1 MLEKDVTRQY
11 GRLKLRTDEKEITK
25 ENIEAVVS
33 LAWAEHQH
41 NAKREEWLIDYK
53 KGDQPILDRVKKVR
67 KDHNA
72 KVVENNASKIVD
84 FHKAYCF
91 SQPIT
96 LVQRA
101 KREVGKPEQAG
112 EEDDLKISLL
122 NKMMVEQG
130 KPGKDIELAED
141 VFSCGLGYKMA
152 IPIRD
157 KLVRRGRCSAFEI
170 SVLNPLTTFMV
181 YSNDAYDEEMLAC
194 TYNVRKDG
202 KVDLTAYSENY
213 CFELRAEKVSS
224 LGTTNIADFKMV
236 KKVTPNILG
245 IIPIVEY
252 SITDRMAIF
261 EKVIPIM
268 DAINLIDSDRVNDIT
283 QHVQSLLW
291 MHNCQLDKE
300 QKEQL
305 VDGNGVVMTKSTGD
319 GHEAKIVYLSQVLD
333 QSEVQKEIDHL
344 VSQLQEITST
354 PSWREASGGSTT
366 GAMQLSNGWQCAE
379 LFAKVVE
386 QQFNAAEQKFL
397 DICIQIIKADERDFD
412 GLKDIELA
420 DIEPHFCRTK
430 TYDLVSKVNALVSL
444 LNVGV
449 DGLTAFNTVALFT
462 DCQQAWIDSA
472 PTILRLQENIGK
484 TQTDMSWRAS
494 RDEQGNG
501 GDNNTEKDITE
512 ETMSP
517 SKVAEVDGV

>member
-1 MLEKDVTRQY
+1 
-11 GRLKLRTDEKEITK
+11 
-25 ENIEAVVS
+25 
-33 LAWAEHQH
+33 
-41 NAKREEWLIDYK
+41 
-53 KGDQPILDRVKKVR
+53 
-67 KDHNA
+67 
-72 KVVENNASKIVD
+72 
-84 FHKAYCF
+84 
-91 SQPIT
+91 
-96 LVQRA
+96 
-101 KREVGKPEQAG
+101 
-112 EEDDLKISLL
+112 
-122 NKMMVEQG
+122 
-130 KPGKDIELAED
+130 
-141 VFSCGLGYKMA
+141 
-152 IPIRD
+152 
-157 KLVRRGRCSAFEI
+157 
-170 SVLNPLTTFMV
+170 
-181 YSNDAYDEEMLAC
+181 
-194 TYNVRKDG
+194 
-202 KVDLTAYSENY
+202 
-213 CFELRAEKVSS
+213 
-224 LGTTNIADFKMV
+224 
-236 KKVTPNILG
+236 
-245 IIPIVEY
+245 
-252 SITDRMAIF
+252 
-261 EKVIPIM
+261 
-268 DAINLIDSDRVNDIT
+268 
-283 QHVQSLLW
+283 
-291 MHNCQLDKE
+291 
-300 QKEQL
+300 
-305 VDGNGVVMTKSTGD
+305 MTKSTGD